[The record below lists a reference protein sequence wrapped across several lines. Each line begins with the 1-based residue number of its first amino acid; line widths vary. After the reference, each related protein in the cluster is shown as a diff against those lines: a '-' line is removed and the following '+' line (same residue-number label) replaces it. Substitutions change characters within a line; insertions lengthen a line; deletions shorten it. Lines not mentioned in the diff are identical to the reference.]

1 MLNFIRKVK
10 KIFNKI
16 VCKWRIISDK
26 YKELASVLTIVGVM
40 LFAVVFIF
48 LCKGESSDNQA
59 NQVVDIAQNKAES
72 YYYLREYD
80 KAIQEYKDLQKQE
93 EWPIYKVKIA
103 EIESVRGQTELSNS
117 MLEEIVS
124 IRNSLIL
131 NEGKEKYA
139 DKDAELGNYVAFT
152 ALMNGDY
159 KKALEY
165 GEFFISEDPDDKAL
179 QRTMFTIYM
188 VNNLKEEAKGIVNNY
203 PYDNESSYDLALYA
217 KMNMLLDD
225 WDKGL
230 ELLKEAWYL
239 NKDEIKVFD
248 VIAQINAYNSN
259 DIISKIMELHEKN
272 PDEVCYKIWLIKCYS
287 MLEATTPQAVELL
300 NEIENEDVGETVFK
314 TIIAKIKQHEGDDTE
329 TEKIIK
335 EIISNKNETY
345 IGYHTAAWYY
355 LEKGDGKKALE
366 YCKRS
371 ILENKDYPDNYGS
384 LIPDI
389 MAMLKK
395 SEVAEPYFRTALY
408 KEPFNYNIML
418 KVADYYQN
426 TESNS
431 DEAYSYFSLASL
443 VKPNDANI
451 YYNMALININNDVNK
466 AIELLKKCIELDET
480 STKYHRTLGTIYI
493 NEGKTEEGIKEIRAA
508 YAVDKSDILTLNNAG
523 VYYISMDTNI
533 DRGMINLK
541 AAYDGMNETT
551 DIDTRNV
558 ITDNYN
564 KAKDIYE
571 AYHKYDGSKI
581 TIPEFQLFY

>member
-59 NQVVDIAQNKAES
+59 NEVVDIAQNKAES

-355 LEKGDGKKALE
+355 LEKGDGKKALD

>member
-1 MLNFIRKVK
+1 MLNFLRKVK

-59 NQVVDIAQNKAES
+59 NEVVDIAQNKAES

-203 PYDNESSYDLALYA
+203 PYNNESSYDLALYA

-287 MLEATTPQAVELL
+287 MLEATTPQAVQLL